1 MGLDTNFEIYIR
13 RVLKQ
18 VHPDTG
24 ISGSALSCLNN
35 LVEIT
40 IQKIMIG
47 VNRLLLSTGKKT
59 INTRD
64 VQDAVRLAFPG
75 ELCKH
80 ALSEGTKAV
89 AKYDESKYGES
100 SGGKP
105 VMKSS
110 RAGLQFSVPRT
121 QKLMMKMSSVQ
132 RKTGV
137 AAVYITAVCEYLTA
151 EILDLAGNA
160 ARDQKRVRITNRHI
174 KLAVYN
180 DEELCF
186 LYKDTIFAGGVLPH
200 IDAKV
205 LEKKGKK
212 KISSGEVKKESPK
225 KKAVTNP
232 AAKKNSSKKQPAPK
246 KTPPKKTVSNPA
258 ARKNSPKKQPAPKK
272 TPPKKTVS
280 NPAARKNS
288 PKKQPAPKK
297 TPPNKQEQN
306 NLS

>member
-40 IQKIMIG
+40 VQKIMVGI
-47 VNRLLLSTGKKT
+47 NRILLATGKKT
-59 INTRD
+59 VNARD
-64 VQDAVRLAFPG
+64 IQDAVRLTLPG

-80 ALSEGTKAV
+80 AVSEGTKAV
-89 AKYDESKYGES
+89 TKYNGSKAAGIP
-100 SGGKP
+100 GGKP

-121 QKLMMKMSSVQ
+121 QKLMMRMSVVQ

-137 AAVYITAVCEYLTA
+137 AAVYITAVCEYLMA
-151 EILDLAGNA
+151 EIMELAGNA
-160 ARDQKRVRITNRHI
+160 ARESKRVRITPRHI

-180 DEELCF
+180 DEELKVF
-186 LYKDTIFAGGVLPH
+186 YKDTIFAGGVMPH

-205 LEKKGKK
+205 LAKKGKK
-212 KISSGEVKKESPK
+212 KAPAAKGSK
-225 KKAVTNP
+225 KKAR
-232 AAKKNSSKKQPAPK
+232 AKPKPKTSKKKPSK
-246 KTPPKKTVSNPA
+246 
-258 ARKNSPKKQPAPKK
+258 
-272 TPPKKTVS
+272 
-280 NPAARKNS
+280 
-288 PKKQPAPKK
+288 
-297 TPPNKQEQN
+297 
-306 NLS
+306 

>member
-18 VHPDTG
+18 VHPETG
-24 ISGSALSCLNN
+24 ISGSALTCLNN

-40 IQKIMIG
+40 IQKIMVG

-59 INTRD
+59 VNTRD
-64 VQDAVRLAFPG
+64 VQDAVRLALPG

-89 AKYDESKYGES
+89 AKYDESKSGES

-121 QKLMMKMSSVQ
+121 QKLMMRMSSVQ

-151 EILDLAGNA
+151 EVLELAGNT

-212 KISSGEVKKESPK
+212 KASSEVKKASPK
-225 KKAVTNP
+225 KTPSKKPAPKKQTPKKNPPKSAPKKAAKP
-232 AAKKNSSKKQPAPK
+232 AAKKQTPK
-246 KTPPKKTVSNPA
+246 KNP
-258 ARKNSPKKQPAPKK
+258 PKKQPAK
-272 TPPKKTVS
+272 
-280 NPAARKNS
+280 
-288 PKKQPAPKK
+288 
-297 TPPNKQEQN
+297 
-306 NLS
+306 